1 MISLES
7 MRLIILSNDKKELF
21 DRCLSAI
28 GVIGIV
34 ILEIINLLN
43 KAYNGNILSLSIG
56 AIVYIITRRY
66 YKMKMVKS

>member
-7 MRLIILSNDKKELF
+7 MRLIILSNGNKDLF

-28 GVIGIV
+28 GVIGI
-34 ILEIINLLN
+34 ILLESINLL
-43 KAYNGNILSLSIG
+43 KFGYDGNILSLSIG

-66 YKMKMVKS
+66 YKMRMVKS

>member
-1 MISLES
+1 MSD
-7 MRLIILSNDKKELF
+7 DKKELY
-21 DRCLSAI
+21 DKILSAI

-34 ILEIINLLN
+34 ILETINLFKTN
-43 KAYNGNILSLSIG
+43 YDGSILSLSIG

>member
-7 MRLIILSNDKKELF
+7 MRLIILSHDKKELF
-21 DRCLSAI
+21 DKCLSAL
-28 GVIGIV
+28 GVIGII
-34 ILEIINLLN
+34 ILETINLLN